1 MTWLQ
6 LLPLI
11 FAPSAFLRRLEPLDK
26 LYTYLDGDPPSVY
39 VDLLISSIRLPHFH
53 RKKGGQ
59 LTTVTYFSQ
68 SSTPKQFK

>member
-59 LTTVTYFSQ
+59 LMTVTYLSVLPTQ
-68 SSTPKQFK
+68 YRYI